1 MVVSLLA
8 YGATFSGQLSRAN
21 FLAEDLFRIKIF
33 IEMLLFRDR
42 LHSVNFFKRVVFWIK
57 LIFQKSNV
65 PYYILF
71 LESYLFRAAFSRD
84 ATFYSSY
91 LLRRVAFLQHIFSEE
106 LLFYSYAS
114 FSRLHFLLVIK
125 CC

>member
-8 YGATFSGQLSRAN
+8 YGATFSGELSRAN

-42 LHSVNFFKRVVFWIK
+42 LHSVNFFKRVIFWTT

-65 PYYILF
+65 PHYILF
-71 LESYLFRAAFSRD
+71 LESYLFRAA
-84 ATFYSSY
+84 
-91 LLRRVAFLQHIFSEE
+91 
-106 LLFYSYAS
+106 S
-114 FSRLHFLLVIK
+114 FFER
-125 CC
+125 CCIL

>member
-8 YGATFSGQLSRAN
+8 YCTTFSGQLSRAN

-33 IEMLLFRDR
+33 IERLLFRDR
-42 LHSVNFFKRVVFWIK
+42 LHSVNFFKRVIFWKK

-71 LESYLFRAAFSRD
+71 LESYLFRAA
-84 ATFYSSY
+84 
-91 LLRRVAFLQHIFSEE
+91 
-106 LLFYSYAS
+106 S
-114 FSRLHFLLVIK
+114 FFKRCYIL
-125 CC
+125 